1 MTYGVRNR
9 LQTEVFL
16 YAFGAGFLIGTL
28 FAGLMVLRKLF
39 RHSTGAVIAEDV
51 FFSVIAAFITF
62 LFLFDFNSGCVRSN
76 LLLSEFLG
84 FLCVRVPAAKILS
97 KKGKNSLQQ

>member
-16 YAFGAGFLIGTL
+16 YAFGAGFLIGL
-28 FAGLMVLRKLF
+28 FFAVLMLLRKLF

-51 FFSVIAAFITF
+51 CFCVIAALLSF
-62 LFLFDFNSGCVRSN
+62 LFLFDFNNGCVRLN
-76 LLLSEFLG
+76 LILSEFSG
-84 FLCVRVPAAKILS
+84 FLCVRIPAAKILS
-97 KKGKNSLQQ
+97 KN

>member
-16 YAFGAGFLIGTL
+16 YAFGAGFLIGLL

-51 FFSVIAAFITF
+51 IFSVIAAFITF

-76 LLLSEFLG
+76 
-84 FLCVRVPAAKILS
+84 CVRLPFAKILS
-97 KKGKNSLQQ
+97 KKDKNSLQR

>member
-16 YAFGAGFLIGTL
+16 YAFGAGFLIGLL

-51 FFSVIAAFITF
+51 VYCVFAAFFTF
-62 LFLFDFNSGCVRSN
+62 LFLFDFNNGNVRFN
-76 LLLSEFLG
+76 LILSELLG
-84 FLCVRVPAAKILS
+84 FLCVRLPFAKILS
-97 KKGKNSLQQ
+97 KKDKNSLQR